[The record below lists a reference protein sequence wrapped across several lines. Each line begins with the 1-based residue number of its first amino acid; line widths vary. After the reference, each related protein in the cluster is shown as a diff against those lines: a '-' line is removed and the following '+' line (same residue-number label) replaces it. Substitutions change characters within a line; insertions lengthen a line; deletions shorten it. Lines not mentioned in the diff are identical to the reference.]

1 MSNIFKNR
9 KAYQNVIDT
18 NGFRI
23 EAKHRSSSLSSRSS
37 PSSLMSSIDPQRLHH
52 HQITNVSKQSDPQS
66 FMDTRPHS
74 YLYHHQNH
82 SNISNRS
89 FSFSKHFILVSL
101 FLIILN
107 VIISQQQPHHRQ
119 FRSRNNSSD
128 TSLFRNPFD
137 QEQYRNNISQ
147 TNSTRFITKMMKT
160 TDFNNKNSKN
170 NNNNNNNGGNDRQR
184 SWTTASTVENVSRK
198 KKKEMKNLSASSSLP
213 SNLKKFSDL
222 NVDLVFEDSV
232 DVGTKHYND
241 SYDYYS
247 DIDDVD
253 DEKSVRGQHRNGEIR
268 VAVPF
273 DSSTNDKPVV
283 VPYPVMQQ
291 SSITLQNPL
300 TDRSFRR
307 ESIDSDQSE
316 QKNSVSNI
324 SISPAPSHHQS
335 SNSRDHRNNDDHKR
349 GKVLYEYSESMN
361 EIQQKSQQRY
371 REPTVIVSSKP
382 IYMRNE
388 ADLHHLSRPTRT
400 KKMTTSKATNAVRMI
415 EQGDYH
421 RPISSMPF
429 PSSSHQREPQ
439 QQKQRHLFDLK
450 SSNHSSFDRDLEKN
464 SIPKNSNNNE
474 QRSIKISLVERNRFD
489 PISNHID
496 VTKQLQTLESEDH
509 ILRPFRRRNE
519 KIVINQDCSKTMTT
533 TNNCRSSIH
542 LNNFHRN
549 EFYPINSDNRTY
561 VDVIEDDDNGET
573 NDGDDDDE
581 EENGD
586 RTRYS
591 QQNLN
596 SSNNNNNNN
605 NYNQHQH
612 LDHREQNR
620 NFAANNY
627 PWQLPMIE
635 LKRLTR
641 TEETSMQNHSVLEN
655 RFDDRKKIVQPT
667 IFINEL
673 DEREHLFRKRLPLLS
688 NDEGFILTTIHNNV
702 HNRTNSNSNNNNN
715 AANQSIVNSSQN
727 HQEISGSKEFHTNQN
742 NLNLPVNV
750 ANNHHH
756 INNNLNGRNNNQNEF
771 NRRFGDLPV
780 PPSSLLKP
788 LPPPLFPNKPH
799 NHHHHPHHH
808 HHLQA
813 RAFDFNHSPM
823 IPSLTPPS
831 SIIPPSSM
839 LFQKP
844 NIGTREDVISLNDLE
859 SDDEFKTTA
868 RNNNNKI
875 PDNADNSNEKN
886 QLKAMLMNPL
896 YNPNLPP
903 FDRLPTGLQDLM
915 PLFFDKFMAQLA
927 NGPQKQFLTNSSP
940 MNSIERD
947 ITDLDEPNPMERQV
961 VGNKPLSKPSM
972 KSSPPP
978 KSTTSTIRFVNE
990 IIPTGN
996 EFDAEFGNFNSIEN
1010 VPNNG
1015 GEWPKIFRFTDGRIN
1030 LHDFERDKKRTRIK
1044 FNSKT
1049 GKAMF
1054 HIKRDSFLILHGGT
1068 FNQ

>member
-1 MSNIFKNR
+1 
-9 KAYQNVIDT
+9 
-18 NGFRI
+18 
-23 EAKHRSSSLSSRSS
+23 
-37 PSSLMSSIDPQRLHH
+37 
-52 HQITNVSKQSDPQS
+52 
-66 FMDTRPHS
+66 
-74 YLYHHQNH
+74 
-82 SNISNRS
+82 
-89 FSFSKHFILVSL
+89 
-101 FLIILN
+101 
-107 VIISQQQPHHRQ
+107 
-119 FRSRNNSSD
+119 
-128 TSLFRNPFD
+128 
-137 QEQYRNNISQ
+137 
-147 TNSTRFITKMMKT
+147 
-160 TDFNNKNSKN
+160 
-170 NNNNNNNGGNDRQR
+170 
-184 SWTTASTVENVSRK
+184 
-198 KKKEMKNLSASSSLP
+198 MKNLSASSSLP

-415 EQGDYH
+415 EQGDYL

-519 KIVINQDCSKTMTT
+519 KI
-533 TNNCRSSIH
+533 
-542 LNNFHRN
+542 
-549 EFYPINSDNRTY
+549 
-561 VDVIEDDDNGET
+561 
-573 NDGDDDDE
+573 
-581 EENGD
+581 
-586 RTRYS
+586 
-591 QQNLN
+591 
-596 SSNNNNNNN
+596 
-605 NYNQHQH
+605 H

-742 NLNLPVNV
+742 NLNLPMNV

-799 NHHHHPHHH
+799 NHHHHPHHHHH

-896 YNPNLPP
+896 FNPNLPP

-940 MNSIERD
+940 MNSIESD

-972 KSSPPP
+972 TSSPPP
-978 KSTTSTIRFVNE
+978 TTSTIRFANE

-996 EFDAEFGNFNSIEN
+996 EFDAEFGNFNAIEN